1 MTWRRGLAPAICIA
15 LPVAGMAW
23 AWPDGLP
30 PWRGGAILS
39 AWAGT
44 GLLLASLI
52 LAVRTPGV
60 ANRLGGVATLDRWHH
75 LSGSLAYLL
84 LLIHPLAL
92 AINGLDE
99 SPLVAWQTLSPTD
112 QTWPEWLGW
121 LALLLLMAGL
131 AGSFGPRLDYRPWR
145 ALHWLL
151 VGGVLLGLAHIYAL
165 LGNTMPVMLVI
176 GASILTL
183 GWRLIISD
191 LGWQAIPYRVESISH
206 CADRSI
212 ELTLAPCARRLS
224 ARPGQFV
231 LAAFGDGPH
240 FQACG
245 EFHPFTLSAI
255 EDRGRLRIAI
265 KALGRCTRRL
275 QALEAGVVVRLQGP
289 FGEPVVPTTQPRLWI
304 AGGIGITPFM
314 AILRNET
321 CGPPTCLIHLFRSP
335 YEAPFLDELE
345 ARSGQ
350 HGFEYRPVSTGEC
363 IPDLAAL
370 LDTFTDLPMRIV
382 HLCGPPA
389 LIDSAHAALLA
400 RGVGPGAIHSDRFD
414 FR

>member
-1 MTWRRGLAPAICIA
+1 MTGRRWLSPAICIA
-15 LPVAGMAW
+15 LPVVCMAW
-23 AWPDGLP
+23 AWPHGLP
-30 PWRGGAILS
+30 PWRSVAILS
-39 AWAGT
+39 GWAGT

-52 LAVRTPGV
+52 LMVRTPGV
-60 ANRLGGVATLDRWHH
+60 TARLGGIATLYRWHH

-99 SPLVAWQTLSPTD
+99 SPLVAWQTLSPAD

-131 AGSFGPRLDYRPWR
+131 AGSFGPRLAYRPWR
-145 ALHWLL
+145 ALHWALA
-151 VGGVLLGLAHIYAL
+151 GGVALGLAHLYAL
-165 LGNTMPVMLVI
+165 LGNAVPVLLVI
-176 GASILTL
+176 AACTVSL
-183 GWRLIISD
+183 GWRLLISD
-191 LGWQAIPYRVESISH
+191 LGWQAAPYQVESIAH

-212 ELTLAPCARRLS
+212 ELTLVPCARALS
-224 ARPGQFV
+224 AKPGQFV
-231 LAAFGDGPH
+231 LAAFSDGPH
-240 FQACG
+240 FHACG

-275 QALEAGVVVRLQGP
+275 QNLEAGVLVRLQGP
-289 FGEPVVPTTQPRLWI
+289 FGEAAAPTIQPRLWI

-321 CGPPTCLIHLFRSP
+321 GGPPTSLIHLFRSP
-335 YEAPFLDELE
+335 GEAPFLEELK

-350 HGFEYRPVSTGEC
+350 DGFDYRPVATGDC
-363 IPDLAAL
+363 IPDLATL
-370 LDTFTDLPMRIV
+370 LDTITDLPARAA

-389 LIDSAHAALLA
+389 LVDSAHTALLA
-400 RGVGPGAIHSDRFD
+400 RGVPPGAIHSDRFD